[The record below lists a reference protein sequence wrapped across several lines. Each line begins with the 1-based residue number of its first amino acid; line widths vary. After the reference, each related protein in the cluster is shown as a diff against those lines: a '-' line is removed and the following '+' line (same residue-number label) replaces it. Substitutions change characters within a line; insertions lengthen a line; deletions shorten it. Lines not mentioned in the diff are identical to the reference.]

1 MKIVST
7 TLFTMSIAL
16 YFFSFPLCAGN
27 GSSVARHAE
36 TEDYQLLLGKTQR
49 LKTREEKFAFARDCV
64 SGRAKVE
71 GEARN
76 FSRQDQDRVAV
87 EIYKTVDDPSCHYNH
102 AFLIL
107 NNRAYQS
114 LGVKKARKKAR
125 ELLVKAGTEKAR
137 TLVRKMDEFDE
148 LRRYD
153 EAIERK
159 GRLARALK
167 MYLAPREQ

>member
-27 GSSVARHAE
+27 GCSVTRYAE
-36 TEDYQLLLGKTQR
+36 TEDYQLLLAKTQR
-49 LKTREEKFAFARDCV
+49 LKTRKEKFAFARDCIN
-64 SGRAKVE
+64 GLAKVE
-71 GEARN
+71 GEVRN
-76 FSRQDQDRVAV
+76 FSRHDQDRVAV

-107 NNRAYQS
+107 ENRVYQS
-114 LGVKKARKKAR
+114 LSVNEARKKAR
-125 ELLVKAGTEKAR
+125 ALLMKAGTKKAR
-137 TLVRKMDEFDE
+137 TFVRKMDEFDE
-148 LRRYD
+148 IRRHD

-159 GRLARALK
+159 QRLVRALK
-167 MYLAPREQ
+167 IFLTPREK